1 MLVLLLF
8 GVLSLST
15 TMMVYST
22 ANNDILKSPVQI
34 LILVS
39 LVSLTYLNT
48 PVFVYLGEIF
58 NRFQVMKAGVVLT
71 MVVYLCYTILLLVQ
85 DAIGKEK
92 MPSFTGIIFIILII
106 PAVIGF
112 GLYAANLPQ
121 FGVNQLQFASTE
133 HLVAYTRWFSF
144 VFLLAQASLDIILS
158 FMTTYGST
166 DILLTAHFVFFAT
179 LLLISITVNSL
190 KRVLVVDSPVNKMN
204 GLKLI
209 RQVTPYVWKTKQSQ
223 RHPSAFT
230 YSEAPPSRLD
240 YAKLRYGGTFTTI
253 QVEDVKT
260 FWHMV
265 LIPISHVFCT
275 GYFSCVVLGY
285 KYEQCLL
292 KHKSKLDI
300 TESILLSNS
309 TMIGE
314 AVAVIGIPIL
324 QLIFAAFY
332 PKYIPK
338 ILQRMWLG
346 MLFLVLSSISVA
358 VLSFNV
364 TTTVR
369 QELTNTT
376 SKTINC
382 DQIWSHYAFV
392 VPEFLTGLGLLLN
405 LTARLEFI
413 VAQAPHNMQSIFI
426 GALYSQYFFPYLIN
440 IIGVVTPAGLY
451 WEFYVALSCLQ
462 VISFVAFTIIKWKYK
477 YRQCNNSS
485 DVNYRMIIENVFEKD
500 LDKAWKATQ
509 YESTKILIN
518 QSS

>member
-1 MLVLLLF
+1 MLILLLF
-8 GVLSLST
+8 GILSLST

-22 ANNDILKSPVQI
+22 ASNDILKSPAQI

-39 LVSLTYLNT
+39 LVALTYLIA
-48 PVFVYLGEIF
+48 PVYVYLGEIF

-71 MVVYLCYTILLLVQ
+71 TVVYLCYTILLLVQ

-92 MPSFTGIIFIILII
+92 MPSFTGIIFIVLII
-106 PAVIGF
+106 PAVIGY

-121 FGVNQLQFASTE
+121 FGVSQLQFASTE
-133 HLVAYTRWFSF
+133 HLIAFTRWFAF
-144 VFLLAQASLDIILS
+144 VFFLAQALLDIILS
-158 FMTTYGST
+158 FMTTHSST
-166 DILLTAHFVFFAT
+166 DLLLAVHFILFAT
-179 LLLISITVNSL
+179 LLLISVTVNSL
-190 KRVLVVDSPVNKMN
+190 KRVLVANSPVNKMN

-209 RQVTPYVWKTKQSQ
+209 RQVTPYLWKTKHSQ

-230 YSEAPPSRLD
+230 YGEAPPSRLD
-240 YAKLRYGGTFTTI
+240 YAKLRYGGTFTTN

-265 LIPISHVFCT
+265 LIPISHFFCT

-292 KHKSKLDI
+292 EHKTKLDF

-314 AVAVIGIPIL
+314 VVATVGIPIL
-324 QLIFAAFY
+324 QLIFAAFR
-332 PKYIPK
+332 PNCIPK

-364 TTTVR
+364 TTTVT

-376 SKTINC
+376 SQTIDC
-382 DQIWSHYAFV
+382 DQVWSHYAFV
-392 VPEFLTGLGLLLN
+392 VPEFLTGLGLLLS
-405 LTARLEFI
+405 LTARIEFI
-413 VAQAPHNMQSIFI
+413 LAQAPHNMQSIFI
-426 GALYSQYFFPYLIN
+426 GALYTQYAFPYLIN
-440 IIGVVTPAGLY
+440 IIGIVTAAGLY
-451 WEFYVALSCLQ
+451 WEFYVVLSCLQ

-500 LDKAWKATQ
+500 LEKAWKAKQ
-509 YESTKILIN
+509 YESTNILN
-518 QSS
+518 DQCS